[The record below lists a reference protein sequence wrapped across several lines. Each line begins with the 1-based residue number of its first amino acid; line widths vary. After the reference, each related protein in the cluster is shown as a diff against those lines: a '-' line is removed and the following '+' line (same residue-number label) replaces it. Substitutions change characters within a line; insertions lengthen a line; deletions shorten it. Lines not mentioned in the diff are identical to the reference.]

1 VSPGTSLSRTEKCR
15 RLDHE
20 EADRGVRDD
29 GRRPRPPIQ
38 QAHLAEELARGQRY
52 VLVGRHLGS
61 SRAVN
66 DEEKLIAPSPAR
78 VSRVP
83 AATSNTR
90 AIRAT
95 LRSCRWL
102 HSSNIGTSLSRSIL
116 SPWLAPS
123 PDETGSRG
131 APDAR
136 SGDDP
141 EMTAPPCGR
150 GPAGLGAGCADEKEA
165 GRLVTQPP
173 GSRPILQRFWGT
185 VSKDGEAQRRIRL
198 GKSSRR
204 DARGTGR
211 PQALLAARSVEN
223 RDPASFSAAV
233 IVRGSRRT

>member
-1 VSPGTSLSRTEKCR
+1 VSATTVANRGPPSSRLISPKNSPGGSGTCLSADTS
-15 RLDHE
+15 
-20 EADRGVRDD
+20 A
-29 GRRPRPPIQ
+29 
-38 QAHLAEELARGQRY
+38 
-52 VLVGRHLGS
+52 
-61 SRAVN
+61 RAVPSMMR
-66 DEEKLIAPSPAR
+66 KPSSPPSPAR

-95 LRSCRWL
+95 PSGRPLAARIKHRNVLEPC
-102 HSSNIGTSLSRSIL
+102 IL